1 MTASSLTIKIE
12 VVCLNDTNP
21 IGILQGSRL
30 VQWMDISAAVCAQS
44 HAEKI
49 CIMASMDQV
58 DFNVATKVEDVI
70 NITAKITRAFNTSM
84 KIFVESFAKNVL
96 VGKKYL
102 ISEAYFTFVAL
113 DENGKV
119 EPVIALKAG
128 TLSEKEQFNEIRIA

>member
-1 MTASSLTIKIE
+1 
-12 VVCLNDTNP
+12 
-21 IGILQGSRL
+21 
-30 VQWMDISAAVCAQS
+30 
-44 HAEKI
+44 
-49 CIMASMDQV
+49 MDQV
-58 DFNVATKVEDVI
+58 GFNAATKVVDVI

-102 ISEAYFTFVAL
+102 TSEAYFTFVAL

-128 TLSEKEQFNEIRIA
+128 TPSEKEQFNEIRIA